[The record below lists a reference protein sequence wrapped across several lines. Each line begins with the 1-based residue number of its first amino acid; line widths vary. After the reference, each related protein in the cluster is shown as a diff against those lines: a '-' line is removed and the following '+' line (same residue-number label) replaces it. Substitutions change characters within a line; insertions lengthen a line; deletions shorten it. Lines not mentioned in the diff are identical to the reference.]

1 MNKEYDF
8 IVGFTIFKPTGFKTM
23 YRHFDNLETA
33 KMFASNVNLKNNSK
47 IYVDL
52 DFYNNYK
59 GHTKEQIENVINN
72 SVCDYDCLVEDLN
85 IMMYPEEFE
94 KIKNESEEE

>member
-1 MNKEYDF
+1 MDKRYDF

-23 YRHFDNLETA
+23 YRHFNNLETA
-33 KMFASNVNLKNNSK
+33 KLFASNKALKDCSK

-52 DFYNNYK
+52 DFYNK
-59 GHTKEQIENVINN
+59 SFTREQIENVINN

-94 KIKNESEEE
+94 RMKNESEENQ

>member
-33 KMFASNVNLKNNSK
+33 KLFASNKALKDCSK

-52 DFYNNYK
+52 DFYNK
-59 GHTKEQIENVINN
+59 SFTREQIEDAIHS
-72 SVCDYDCLVEDLN
+72 SVSDYDCLIEKLN
-85 IMMYPEEFE
+85 EMMYPEEFNRM
-94 KIKNESEEE
+94 KNESEVK